1 MDRGAWQAA
10 AHGVPKSRV
19 TNTHSLTHTHTHTHN
34 LLSGNML
41 SGTGRNTMSS
51 LLQPQ
56 LHHFLLEPDTLALEL
71 SRWSLF
77 IPSVT
82 HLYFYQLLW
91 IRQGAW

>member
-1 MDRGAWQAA
+1 
-10 AHGVPKSRV
+10 
-19 TNTHSLTHTHTHTHN
+19 
-34 LLSGNML
+34 
-41 SGTGRNTMSS
+41 MSS

-56 LHHFLLEPDTLALEL
+56 LYYFLLEPDTLALEL